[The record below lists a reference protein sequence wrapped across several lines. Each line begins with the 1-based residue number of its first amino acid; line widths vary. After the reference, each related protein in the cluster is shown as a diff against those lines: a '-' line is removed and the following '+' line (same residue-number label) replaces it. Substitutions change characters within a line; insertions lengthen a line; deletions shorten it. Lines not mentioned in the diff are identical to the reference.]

1 MFMIMFVLDDICHL
15 DDVLDSWSDAGISG
29 ATIIESSGLYRRMKK
44 TIPMRYLYGSAEEK
58 EKGNLTLFIA
68 VDSEEK
74 VQTCLQAVEKVVGD
88 LNEPNSGVF
97 LAWPISFSKGITS
110 RQDKGD

>member
-44 TIPMRYLYGSAEEK
+44 TFPCA
-58 EKGNLTLFIA
+58 
-68 VDSEEK
+68 
-74 VQTCLQAVEKVVGD
+74 
-88 LNEPNSGVF
+88 
-97 LAWPISFSKGITS
+97 TS
-110 RQDKGD
+110 TEVRRKKKRAT